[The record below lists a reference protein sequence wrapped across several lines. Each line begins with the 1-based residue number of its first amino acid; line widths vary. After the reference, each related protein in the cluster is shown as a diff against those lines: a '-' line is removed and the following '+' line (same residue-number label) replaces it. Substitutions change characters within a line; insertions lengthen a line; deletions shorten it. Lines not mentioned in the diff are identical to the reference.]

1 MVVLDPCPVA
11 RCSKRSFLTKSLDF
25 FAAMLHPKGMTAK
38 EVTKMDSKRVKR
50 DEAAKQ
56 AAEQVRA
63 TIAARLASV
72 RPKAA

>member
-1 MVVLDPCPVA
+1 
-11 RCSKRSFLTKSLDF
+11 
-25 FAAMLHPKGMTAK
+25 MLHPKGMTAK